1 MAELVDASDSKSD
14 FGNGVGVRFPLPAP
28 VLTPTL
34 YSDRFLGRVVGGGG
48 VLVIVHE
55 REELP
60 EFAGQFPAVGRLV
73 AAGALDR
80 DDDDAVDEAA

>member
-1 MAELVDASDSKSD
+1 M
-14 FGNGVGVRFPLPAP
+14 
-28 VLTPTL
+28 
-34 YSDRFLGRVVGGGG
+34 
-48 VLVIVHE
+48 LVIVHE